1 MSNPPI
7 TIATTMIV
15 KTSVRA
21 IAAKIESNEK
31 TKFISII
38 EKIIALVDLGSLASF
53 TVLSN
58 DNI

>member
-1 MSNPPI
+1 
-7 TIATTMIV
+7 MIFQCV
-15 KTSVRA
+15 VLLYKSYVF
-21 IAAKIESNEK
+21 IQNDMFYDKN
-31 TKFISII
+31 ISII